1 MSSSLTEKQYCVL
14 LVSPSGPQ
22 ADARSNNP
30 DAGFWKTPVDIDD
43 ADLTFDGKPLNL
55 LHEENQSRWMLE
67 HHVFGDGGDGES
79 ARGRRREIDY
89 SRRRGGR

>member
-1 MSSSLTEKQYCVL
+1 MSSSPTEKQYRVVS
-14 LVSPSGPQ
+14 VSPSGPQ
-22 ADARSNNP
+22 ADARDSNMDP
-30 DAGFWKTPVDIDD
+30 GFWKTPVDIDD

-55 LHEENQSRWMLE
+55 LHEENQSRWMFE
-67 HHVFGDGGDGES
+67 HHVVGYGGDGES